1 MWGESRLRYRQIGDC
16 HRLVHIRV
24 DWFAFYV
31 FHTPSV
37 LVFFPPV
44 PRSIQT
50 TFVQRA
56 FDLILPGK
64 HNSGM

>member
-1 MWGESRLRYRQIGDC
+1 MWGEFRLRCRQIGDC

-37 LVFFPPV
+37 LVFSLPFLEAS
-44 PRSIQT
+44 RLHLSSELSI
-50 TFVQRA
+50 
-56 FDLILPGK
+56 
-64 HNSGM
+64 